1 MKLNE
6 KSSSDIVKVFI
17 NGVIYS
23 IDEKSSIYEAMAIK
37 EGKIVALGTND
48 EISNYFI
55 DKKEIIDLKSRTVLP
70 GFIDAHCNM
79 SERDIMKKGDLSLF
93 QCNNITEYLI
103 YIQNYIDTHP
113 EEKVI
118 YGIGWKNS
126 IFEKNGEE
134 LNCYSEVFKGP
145 NKKWLDKIET
155 DKPIVLKSCDGHSL
169 WLSSKAFEYFKIT
182 PNTNVPS
189 GGRIELDE
197 QNQLWGTLKENAAC
211 LVNID
216 WIDKYEEKDY
226 IDNFIKYQKFQHSQ
240 GVTTI
245 GLIDTK
251 EVKMPLELYGKL
263 ENMKELKL
271 RIVYGVTILS
281 KKLCKRS
288 VNEQLHELKRNRI
301 IYSTELFLV
310 SVAKFFS
317 DGIVENMTA
326 FLFKPYTLLDDKCN
340 ERQGLFLWDIN
351 ELKEGIKMANRLEF
365 NVCIHTKGDLACKFA
380 IDGIEY
386 SIINNQNKTFRNSL
400 IHVDLITQ
408 YYIRKM
414 KVLKINA
421 IIEPC
426 WFYRSMSLSK
436 NEVLAIGKERAYR
449 QYPVKSLVDL
459 GVITAATSDD
469 NTSVK
474 INPLEA
480 IECATVRNLYD
491 FLPSGYPEIINMND
505 VKYRL
510 NPRERISIDEAIKMF
525 TINAAYVLGK
535 EKEIGSL
542 EIGKK
547 ADFIVLDKDI
557 VWINPLD
564 IGNINIDRTYF
575 NGELVYLNE

>member
-37 EGKIVALGTND
+37 DGKIVALGTND

-79 SERDIMKKGDLSLF
+79 SDRDIMKKGELSLF
-93 QCNNITEYLI
+93 QCNNVTEYLI
-103 YIQNYIDTHP
+103 YVQNYIDTHP

-126 IFEKNGEE
+126 IFEKNEEE

-155 DKPIVLKSCDGHSL
+155 DKPIVLRSFDGHSL
-169 WLSSKAFEYFKIT
+169 WLNSKAFEYFKIT
-182 PNTNVPS
+182 PNTNVPN
-189 GGRIELDE
+189 GGIIELDE
-197 QNQLWGTLKENAAC
+197 QNQLWGILKENAVY

-216 WIDKYEEKDY
+216 WIDEYEDKDY
-226 IDNFIKYQKFQHSQ
+226 IDNFIKYQKLQHSH

-271 RIVYGVTILS
+271 RIVYGVTILP
-281 KKLCKRS
+281 KELCKRS

-310 SVAKFFS
+310 SVAKFFL
-317 DGIVENMTA
+317 DGIIENMTA
-326 FLFKPYTLLDDKCN
+326 FLFKPYTLIDDKCN
-340 ERQGLFLWDIN
+340 EKQGLFLWDIN

-365 NVCIHTKGDLACKFA
+365 NVCIHAKGDLACKFA
-380 IDGIEY
+380 IDGIEN
-386 SIINNQNKTFRNSL
+386 SIINNQNKAFRNSL

-414 KVLKINA
+414 KALKINT

-426 WFYRSMSLSK
+426 WFYKSMSLSK

-459 GVITAATSDD
+459 GVITAATSDG

-510 NPRERISIDEAIKMF
+510 NPRERISIVEAIKMF

-557 VWINPLD
+557 VWTNPLD
-564 IGNINIDRTYF
+564 IGNTNINRTYF